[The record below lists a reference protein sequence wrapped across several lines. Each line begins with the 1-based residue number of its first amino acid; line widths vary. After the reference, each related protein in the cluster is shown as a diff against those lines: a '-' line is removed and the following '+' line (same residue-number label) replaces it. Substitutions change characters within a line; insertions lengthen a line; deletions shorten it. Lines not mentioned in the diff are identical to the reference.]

1 MYSAFELQDFI
12 FESKASRL
20 DLISYKS
27 KHIGKTFKVFVY
39 RNHSFE
45 LIENTIRPF
54 LDYAQIDIDFHYS
67 DYDDSLSF
75 FDLDRSADLVLLW
88 LDLSRYELGDVRDF
102 IQERVDALRNIFQK
116 NIVLAPCGG
125 DCQIADNQVATYS
138 LVDWEKRL
146 GEKYLDLRMEA
157 FSGTKLSTETSLCV
171 SRDLGLNWLPAL
183 LQPNLKC
190 LVVDL
195 DNTLYRGVLGE
206 DGVDG
211 VVLTENHKKLQEKL
225 VKLHR
230 DGFFV
235 CVASKNDERD
245 VVSLFEQRIDFPL
258 ELEHFSKICAH
269 WESKAHSIAEI
280 AQSVNIHPSSFV
292 FVDDNIGELISVSNA
307 HPEIKSIW
315 AKDDAS
321 ITYDCLSNFP
331 GLLKLQAQ
339 VEDRL
344 RTNDVKA
351 NDRRQ
356 VLMKQV
362 SNDEY
367 IKMLEIEL
375 TFSINDTSHIPRIT
389 ELGNKT
395 NQFIFNYKRYSSAD
409 VTEQMLAAD
418 CAVVS
423 ISLKDKLSD
432 SGIIG
437 AIFCRKNDHV
447 ILEEC
452 FVSCRAL
459 GRGIDKAIVLGA
471 LNVATQQLGSQE
483 LEIMFQEG
491 ERNLPAK
498 KFMTEHLTNYHGT
511 TADFSY
517 EINPSLIIVR

>member
-1 MYSAFELQDFI
+1 MHSAFELQDFI
-12 FESKASRL
+12 FESKARRL
-20 DLISYKS
+20 DLMGYKP
-27 KHIGKTFKVFVY
+27 KHIGKIFNIFVY

-54 LDYAQIDIDFHYS
+54 LDYAQIDINFHYS

-75 FDLDRSADLVLLW
+75 FDLDPSVDLVLLW
-88 LDLSRYELGDVRDF
+88 LDLSRYELGDARDF
-102 IQERVDALRNIFQK
+102 IKERVDALRNIFQK
-116 NIVLAPCGG
+116 NIVLAPYGG
-125 DCQIADNQVATYS
+125 DCQIADNQVVTYS

-171 SRDLGLNWLPAL
+171 SRDLGLNWFPAL

-190 LVVDL
+190 VVVDL

-206 DGVDG
+206 DGVNG

-225 VKLHR
+225 VKLYH
-230 DGFFV
+230 DGFFL

-245 VVSLFEQRIDFPL
+245 VVRLFEERNDFPL

-269 WESKAHSIAEI
+269 WESKANSIAEI
-280 AQSVNIHPSSFV
+280 AQSLNIHPNSFV

-344 RTNDVKA
+344 RSHDVKA
-351 NDRRQ
+351 SVRRKE
-356 VLMKQV
+356 LMEQA
-362 SNDEY
+362 SIDEY
-367 IKMLEIEL
+367 IKMLEMKL
-375 TFSINDTSHIPRIT
+375 TFSVNDTNQISRIT
-389 ELGNKT
+389 ELGKKT

-409 VTEQMLAAD
+409 VSEQMLAPD

-437 AIFCRKNDHV
+437 AIFCRKGDHV
-447 ILEEC
+447 TLEEC

-459 GRGIDKAIVLGA
+459 GRGIDTAIVLGA
-471 LNVATQQLGSQE
+471 LNIATQKLGDQK

-498 KFMTEHLTNYHGT
+498 KFMAEHLADYYGT
-511 TADFSY
+511 TANFSY
-517 EINPSLIIVR
+517 EINSSLIIAR